1 RTVTGVQTCALPI
14 WTRPAPRGGR
24 IMKATRLRNGDVAV
38 IAQVGVTQFCQ
49 LDRNG
54 KEVRSFDVEQ
64 RTAGGRVEVL
74 PGGNVLVSE
83 RDANRVV
90 ELDYEGKP
98 VWEVRFDQP

>member
-24 IMKATRLRNGDVAV
+24 IMKATPLRNGDVAV

-83 RDANRVV
+83 REIGRASCGER
-90 ELDYEGKP
+90 EG
-98 VWEVRFDQP
+98 RG